1 MHDGQLVSF
10 CNMWF
15 VSCMLEEC
23 LRGLGWEV
31 IFSVGIWAIFISVQL
46 SCVLHQVILLFPD
59 WESLE
64 VLFYIKGKPESQYY
78 SDRDD
83 CI

>member
-1 MHDGQLVSF
+1 
-10 CNMWF
+10 MWF
-15 VSCMLEEC
+15 VSCILEGC

-31 IFSVGIWAIFISVQL
+31 IFSMGIWALFISVQL
-46 SCVLHQVILLFPD
+46 STVSHEVILLFPN
-59 WESLE
+59 WESPE
-64 VLFYIKGKPESQYY
+64 VLFYMKGKPESQYY